1 VAVSLRLV
9 PGRRGW
15 NPARMSGEREA
26 LVDRY
31 RQYNAVCNR
40 HAFDELPPYLCDVVL
55 VNGSRRTAQEY
66 IDDLV
71 PVHRAFPDYH
81 WEMQRVVVEK
91 PWLAVQLSDRGTHL
105 GTWQGVPATGAPV
118 RTDEFAMY
126 RFEDDRIAEVWVTAD
141 NARLPIDPGQR
152 PTSS

>member
-1 VAVSLRLV
+1 
-9 PGRRGW
+9 
-15 NPARMSGEREA
+15 
-26 LVDRY
+26 
-31 RQYNAVCNR
+31 
-40 HAFDELPPYLCDVVL
+40 
-55 VNGSRRTAQEY
+55 
-66 IDDLV
+66 
-71 PVHRAFPDYH
+71 
-81 WEMQRVVVEK
+81 MQRVVIEK
-91 PWLAVQLSDRGTHL
+91 PWLAVHFSDRGTHL